1 MSPRHATAVALP
13 ATPVPT
19 RRRIALL
26 LVVAGLITTVATLL
40 ASSSRAATSTPARPF
55 TPARAS
61 YIAHQMLQLL
71 NRQRAENHLPALRW
85 APRLV
90 TSAHW
95 HNLHMAQANVM
106 AHRLPRERYFADR
119 ITRTGYRWRTA
130 GENIGW
136 NRDATAPGALY
147 LERVMYG
154 EHAPNDGHR
163 VNILSRQFTQVGIN
177 VYYDAVHH
185 KMWFTQDFGS
195 KVS

>member
-1 MSPRHATAVALP
+1 MSPRHALAVGLP
-13 ATPVPT
+13 ASPDAT

-26 LVVAGLITTVATLL
+26 LVIAGMITTVATLL
-40 ASSSRAATSTPARPF
+40 ASSSRAATSAPARPF
-55 TPARAS
+55 TATRAN
-61 YIAHQMLQLL
+61 YIANQMLQLL
-71 NRQRAENHLPALRW
+71 NQQRATHHLPPLHMA
-85 APRLV
+85 ARLA

-95 HNLHMAQANVM
+95 HNVHMAQANVM

-119 ITRTGYRWRTA
+119 ITRAGYRWRTA

-136 NRDATAPGALY
+136 NRDATALGARY
-147 LERVMYG
+147 LERVMYD

-177 VYYDAVHH
+177 VYYDTVHH

-195 KVS
+195 KVG